1 MQEMI
6 TQLGLGGAF
15 VWLAREYRRER
26 KSRQKE
32 REEWRKSLD
41 EFTGAVRDL
50 RAELRR
56 MKE

>member
-26 KSRQKE
+26 KARQKE
-32 REEWRKSLD
+32 REQWRQSLD
-41 EFTGAVRDL
+41 ELGAAIRDL

-56 MKE
+56 KAE

>member
-26 KSRQKE
+26 KSRMKE
-32 REEWRKSLD
+32 RQEWRQSLD
-41 EFTGAVRDL
+41 EFTAAVRDL

-56 MKE
+56 TE